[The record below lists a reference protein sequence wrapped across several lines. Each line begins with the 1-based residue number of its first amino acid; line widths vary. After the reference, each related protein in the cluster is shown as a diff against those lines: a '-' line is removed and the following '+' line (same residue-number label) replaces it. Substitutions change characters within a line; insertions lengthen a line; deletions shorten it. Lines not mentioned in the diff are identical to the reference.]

1 MVRTMNDFERC
12 IKERHL
18 IKIKATSEMIEKE
31 ITTAE
36 YDLERSKESMK
47 DEDYK
52 WASVQAYYSMFHAA
66 KALVLKKGYREKS
79 HYCLII
85 AVRELYV
92 KDGTMNDELADTLE
106 LCMHLRHD
114 ADYGLI
120 YDKES
125 ADTAIHY
132 AQQFLSKTKKLL

>member
-1 MVRTMNDFERC
+1 MNDFERC

-18 IKIKATSEMIEKE
+18 LRIKTTNEMIKKE
-31 ITTAE
+31 IASAE
-36 YDLERSKESMK
+36 YDLDRSKESMK
-47 DEDYK
+47 NEDYK
-52 WASVQAYYSMFHAA
+52 WALVQAYYSMFHAA

-85 AVRELYV
+85 AIRELYV
-92 KDGTMNDELADTLE
+92 KDGEMDGELADTLE
-106 LCMHLRHD
+106 MCMHLRHD

-125 ADTAIHY
+125 AETAARY
-132 AQQFLSKTKKLL
+132 AKQFLSAAKKLL